1 MGVIGSRVAK
11 ILGLGV
17 VLAFAAATTAVAAQS
32 PITIALEPT
41 VVTIATGDNSSAVVL
56 SGSVQGSANEEVRLE
71 ARECGS
77 SAFYPFRR
85 VHTDRGGS
93 FHERIAPLIRTTY
106 RARAG
111 GVVSGTVTAQT
122 RPAIRFTQVS
132 ANRFNV
138 WTIAMRFFRGA
149 KGRMERFNRS
159 AGRWVLVRRATLQ
172 RGSAPQGAN
181 WAYSEVTFRA
191 RVPKGTLVRFVLPR
205 NQVGSCYLAGYSI
218 QFNTTK

>member
-1 MGVIGSRVAK
+1 VAK

-41 VVTIATGDNSSAVVL
+41 VVTIATGDNSSVLL
-56 SGSVQGSANEEVRLE
+56 SGSAQGSANGEVMVE

-77 SAFYPFRR
+77 STFYPYRR
-85 VHTDRGGS
+85 VQTDRSGS

-111 GVVSGTVTAQT
+111 GAVSGTVTAQT
-122 RPAIRFTQVS
+122 RPAIRFTQLS
-132 ANRFNV
+132 ANQYNV

-181 WAYSEVTFRA
+181 FAYSEVTFRA

-205 NQVGSCYLAGYSI
+205 NQVGSCYLAGYSL
-218 QFNTTK
+218 QFNTTR